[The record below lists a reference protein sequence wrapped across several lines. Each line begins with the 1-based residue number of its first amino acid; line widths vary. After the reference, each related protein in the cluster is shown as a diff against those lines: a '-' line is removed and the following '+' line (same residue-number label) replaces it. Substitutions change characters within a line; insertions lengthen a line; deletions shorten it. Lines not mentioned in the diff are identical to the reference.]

1 MLTAPQLRIDA
12 DFYAY
17 RSCQMGE
24 EDLDFGDEVIIVAS
38 NFPLVT
44 RMFERQIQDL
54 KDRYESND
62 VVLYFTGTSNFRK
75 TVDPEYKGN
84 RVKRKPAGYKRLLAY
99 AAENYSCKRIDCLEA
114 DDLIGLDCHRSA
126 ENFVVISPDKD
137 MKSISCRLF
146 NGEEEYEITQEQAD
160 HQFYVQCLTGDV
172 VDGYK
177 GVPGV
182 GPKSA
187 EKILAQEGDPWN
199 LIVQAYEKAG
209 MTENDALR
217 NARLA
222 RILRPGEFNYETN
235 EPILWNPTT
244 SANSG
249 TNSGTRIQMEADERS
264 LAKGK

>member
-1 MLTAPQLRIDA
+1 MYAPPQLRIDA

-38 NFPLVT
+38 NFPLVV

-54 KDRYESND
+54 KERYETED

-84 RVKRKPAGYKRLLAY
+84 RVKRKPAGYKRLLNY
-99 AAENYSCKRIDCLEA
+99 AFDTFTCKRIDCLEA
-114 DDLIGLDCHRSA
+114 DDLLGLDCHMSS
-126 ENFVVISPDKD
+126 ENFVVVSPDKD
-137 MKSISCRLF
+137 MKSIACRLF
-146 NGEEEYEITQEQAD
+146 NGEEEIEVTSEAAD
-160 HQFYVQCLTGDV
+160 RQFHLQCLTGDV

-177 GVPGV
+177 GIPGI

-187 EKILAQEGDPWN
+187 EKILSQEGEPWT

-209 MTENDALR
+209 LTEEDALR

-222 RILRPGEFNYETN
+222 RILRPGEFDFENN
-235 EPILWNPTT
+235 EPILWTPTP
-244 SANSG
+244 NS
-249 TNSGTRIQMEADERS
+249 
-264 LAKGK
+264 

>member
-1 MLTAPQLRIDA
+1 MYAPPQLRIDA

-54 KDRYESND
+54 KDRYESDD
-62 VVLYFTGTSNFRK
+62 VVLYFTGPSNFRK
-75 TVDPEYKGN
+75 TVDPDYKGN
-84 RVKRKPAGYKRLLAY
+84 RVKRKPAGYKRLLTY
-99 AAENYSCKRIDCLEA
+99 AFENYTCKRVDCLEA
-114 DDLIGLDCHRSA
+114 DDLLGIDCHLSD
-126 ENFVVISPDKD
+126 ENFVMVSPDKD
-137 MKSISCRLF
+137 MKTVACRLF
-146 NGEEEYEITQEQAD
+146 NGEQEVQITLEAAD
-160 HQFYVQCLTGDV
+160 HQFYIQCLTGDV

-177 GVPGV
+177 GIPGI

-187 EKILAQEGDPWN
+187 EKILAQDGDPWD

-209 MTENDALR
+209 MTEEDALR

-222 RILRPGEFNYETN
+222 RILRPGEFNFETN
-235 EPILWNPTT
+235 EPILWTPSASRDRGNNRTT
-244 SANSG
+244 VQVA
-249 TNSGTRIQMEADERS
+249 ADARP
-264 LAKGK
+264 LATSK

>member
-1 MLTAPQLRIDA
+1 MYAPPQLRIDA

-44 RMFERQIQDL
+44 RMFDRQIQDL
-54 KDRYESND
+54 KERYETED

-75 TVDPEYKGN
+75 KVDPEYKGN
-84 RVKRKPAGYKRLLAY
+84 RVKRKPAGYKRLLTY
-99 AAENYSCKRIDCLEA
+99 AFDSYTCKRIDCLEA
-114 DDLIGLDCHRSA
+114 DDLLGLDCHQSS
-126 ENFVVISPDKD
+126 ENFVVVSPDKD
-137 MKSISCRLF
+137 MKSIACRLF
-146 NGEEEYEITQEQAD
+146 NGEEEIEVTSEAAD
-160 HQFYVQCLTGDV
+160 RQFHLQCLTGDV

-177 GVPGV
+177 GIPGI

-187 EKILAQEGDPWN
+187 EKILSQEGEPWT

-209 MTENDALR
+209 LTEEDALR

-222 RILRPGEFNYETN
+222 RILRPGEFDFENN
-235 EPILWNPTT
+235 EPILWTPTP
-244 SANSG
+244 NS
-249 TNSGTRIQMEADERS
+249 
-264 LAKGK
+264 

>member
-1 MLTAPQLRIDA
+1 MDA

-54 KDRYESND
+54 KDRYESDD

-75 TVDPEYKGN
+75 TVDPDYKGN

-99 AAENYSCKRIDCLEA
+99 AFENYTCKRVDCLEA
-114 DDLIGLDCHRSA
+114 DDLLGIDCHLSK
-126 ENFVVISPDKD
+126 ENFVLVSPDKD
-137 MKSISCRLF
+137 MKTIACRLF
-146 NGEEEYEITQEQAD
+146 NGEVEVEVTLEDAD
-160 HQFYVQCLTGDV
+160 HQFHVQCLTGDV

-177 GVPGV
+177 GVPGI

-187 EKILAQEGDPWN
+187 EKILSQDGEPWE

-209 MTENDALR
+209 MTEEDALR

-222 RILRPGEFNYETN
+222 RILRPGEFNFDTN
-235 EPILWNPTT
+235 EPILWTPSSSCDGGNNRTT
-244 SANSG
+244 VQVASDAG
-249 TNSGTRIQMEADERS
+249 S
-264 LAKGK
+264 LAPSK

>member
-1 MLTAPQLRIDA
+1 MYATPQLRIDA

-54 KDRYESND
+54 KERYESDD
-62 VVLYFTGTSNFRK
+62 VVLYFTGPSNFRK

-84 RVKRKPAGYKRLLAY
+84 RVKRKPAGYKRLLTY
-99 AAENYSCKRIDCLEA
+99 AFENYACKRVDCLEA
-114 DDLIGLDCHRSA
+114 DDLLGIDCHLR
-126 ENFVVISPDKD
+126 EGNFVVVSPDKD

-146 NGEEEYEITQEQAD
+146 NGEEEFEITPEDAD

-177 GVPGV
+177 GVPGI

-187 EKILAQEGDPWN
+187 EKILGQEGEPWD

-209 MTENDALR
+209 MTEEDALR

-222 RILRPGEFNYETN
+222 RILRPGEFDFENN
-235 EPILWNPTT
+235 EPILWSPTP
-244 SANSG
+244 NS
-249 TNSGTRIQMEADERS
+249 
-264 LAKGK
+264 

>member
-1 MLTAPQLRIDA
+1 MYAPPQLRIDA

-38 NFPLVT
+38 NFPLVV

-54 KDRYESND
+54 KERYETED

-84 RVKRKPAGYKRLLAY
+84 RVKRKPAGYKRLLNY
-99 AAENYSCKRIDCLEA
+99 AFDTFTCKRIDCLEA
-114 DDLIGLDCHRSA
+114 DDLLGLDCHMSS
-126 ENFVVISPDKD
+126 ENFVVVSPDKD
-137 MKSISCRLF
+137 MKSIACRLF
-146 NGEEEYEITQEQAD
+146 NGEEEIEVTPEAAD
-160 HQFYVQCLTGDV
+160 RQFHLQCLTGDV

-177 GVPGV
+177 GIPGI

-187 EKILAQEGDPWN
+187 EKILSQEGEPWT

-209 MTENDALR
+209 LTEEDALR

-222 RILRPGEFNYETN
+222 RILRPGEFDFENN
-235 EPILWNPTT
+235 EPILWTPTT
-244 SANSG
+244 NS
-249 TNSGTRIQMEADERS
+249 
-264 LAKGK
+264 

>member
-1 MLTAPQLRIDA
+1 MYAPPQLRIDA

-54 KDRYESND
+54 MDRYETKD
-62 VVLYFTGTSNFRK
+62 AVLYFTGPNNFRK

-84 RVKRKPAGYKRLLAY
+84 RVKRKPAGYKRLLNY
-99 AAENYSCKRIDCLEA
+99 AFENYTCKRIDCLEA
-114 DDLIGLDCHRSA
+114 DDLIGLDCHLCE
-126 ENFVVISPDKD
+126 ENFIVVSPDKD
-137 MKSISCRLF
+137 MKSIACRLF
-146 NGEEEYEITQEQAD
+146 TGEQEFQISPADAD
-160 HQFYVQCLTGDV
+160 HQFHLQCLTGDV

-177 GVPGV
+177 GVPGI

-187 EKILAQEGDPWN
+187 EKILAQEGDPWT

-209 MTENDALR
+209 MTEQDALR

-222 RILRPGEFNYETN
+222 RILRPGEFNFDTN
-235 EPILWNPTT
+235 EPILWNP
-244 SANSG
+244 AAASG
-249 TNSGTRIQMEADERS
+249 N
-264 LAKGK
+264 